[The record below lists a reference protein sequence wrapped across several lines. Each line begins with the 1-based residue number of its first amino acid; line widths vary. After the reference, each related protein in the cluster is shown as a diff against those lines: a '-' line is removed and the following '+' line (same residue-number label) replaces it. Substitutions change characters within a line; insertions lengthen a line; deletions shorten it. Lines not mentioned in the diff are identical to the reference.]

1 MDGTMSTEI
10 PHHPILTSKFNVLI
24 GEESQRSFI
33 PVAAVSNPTALSD
46 KEKAMAK
53 ELTASIQEVL
63 DNPETTDDQK
73 KQILAEE
80 RKRLLT
86 NFQDQREI
94 RANRIIKYLFQNL
107 RLRKKFNDG
116 FKNALL
122 SAEEIYD
129 VSPIGNKPNMEVLN
143 PLNVYTIMD
152 GNSNRIEDA
161 DIIVIENYR
170 SLGQILDRHHEQL
183 TKKDIKQIEDHTH
196 GYSAPGE
203 DNYVGGK
210 EPYFTS
216 SAFETDDPV
225 LKTID
230 IAEAL
235 AGINGHTFGPYYDT
249 AGNIRELRV
258 LWRSKKPVQIV
269 KYPNPATGEEETM
282 IMPETYIPDE
292 SKGEY
297 VKTIWVNWW
306 WDAYKIG
313 DDTYFGGPCQI
324 QVVDMSNPSIVLPP
338 IVGTVYNTN
347 GGRGVSLM
355 DRCKTY
361 QYMYNLIWDRLRN
374 AMVNWW
380 PPIMEMDDA
389 KKPDKWSFEKWMFYA
404 RKMNV
409 LRVDS
414 FNTKSEGM
422 HKGALGGNYNTTGR
436 MLYADIGNYIQ
447 QLVNMLQFI
456 ELQVSIVTG
465 VTKQREGQT
474 KDRETASGIQQ
485 SLLQS
490 TSITE
495 PLFVEHEETKLR
507 VTRQLVET
515 CKYLW
520 RGKKFQAQYVLDN
533 GSLDLFDVDGDEFAD
548 NDYDI
553 NIIDG
558 SVIRRLDQAMDML
571 GQAAMQ
577 NDQASLL
584 TLVDLYTSAS
594 LAEKRLTLQVAQE
607 EAKDRRNEQHEQ
619 QKELQQMN
627 IDAAK
632 EQRLESRLDD
642 RWSTIFKGNVDIERA
657 LIQAESFGNVENE
670 KDIEKLT
677 EKRNKLMEDM
687 KDLESQMREKKRQSK
702 IKGSEQVAS

>member
-1 MDGTMSTEI
+1 
-10 PHHPILTSKFNVLI
+10 
-24 GEESQRSFI
+24 
-33 PVAAVSNPTALSD
+33 
-46 KEKAMAK
+46 
-53 ELTASIQEVL
+53 
-63 DNPETTDDQK
+63 
-73 KQILAEE
+73 
-80 RKRLLT
+80 
-86 NFQDQREI
+86 
-94 RANRIIKYLFQNL
+94 
-107 RLRKKFNDG
+107 
-116 FKNALL
+116 
-122 SAEEIYD
+122 
-129 VSPIGNKPNMEVLN
+129 
-143 PLNVYTIMD
+143 
-152 GNSNRIEDA
+152 
-161 DIIVIENYR
+161 
-170 SLGQILDRHHEQL
+170 
-183 TKKDIKQIEDHTH
+183 
-196 GYSAPGE
+196 
-203 DNYVGGK
+203 
-210 EPYFTS
+210 
-216 SAFETDDPV
+216 
-225 LKTID
+225 
-230 IAEAL
+230 
-235 AGINGHTFGPYYDT
+235 
-249 AGNIRELRV
+249 
-258 LWRSKKPVQIV
+258 
-269 KYPNPATGEEETM
+269 
-282 IMPETYIPDE
+282 
-292 SKGEY
+292 
-297 VKTIWVNWW
+297 
-306 WDAYKIG
+306 
-313 DDTYFGGPCQI
+313 
-324 QVVDMSNPSIVLPP
+324 
-338 IVGTVYNTN
+338 
-347 GGRGVSLM
+347 
-355 DRCKTY
+355 
-361 QYMYNLIWDRLRN
+361 
-374 AMVNWW
+374 
-380 PPIMEMDDA
+380 
-389 KKPDKWSFEKWMFYA
+389 
-404 RKMNV
+404 
-409 LRVDS
+409 
-414 FNTKSEGM
+414 
-422 HKGALGGNYNTTGR
+422 